1 MNMLPTL
8 FRSKKH
14 VKGKSFIGTKDV
26 TKVTCHRANKC
37 LDSRCKGKRVNV
49 DIAHVHHY
57 RKGKPRHSTQKEWLE
72 FHEDVVFDSA
82 LLNFK
87 NELLYA
93 YNKTISKLELP
104 D

>member
-1 MNMLPTL
+1 MQITL

-26 TKVTCHRANKC
+26 TRVTCHRATKC
-37 LDSRCKGKRVNV
+37 LDSRCKAKRVNV

-57 RKGKPRHSTQKEWLE
+57 RKAKPRKFTHEVWLE
-72 FHEDVVFDSA
+72 YHEDVVFDST
-82 LLNFK
+82 LLHFK

-93 YNKTISKLELP
+93 YNKTLSKLDLP